1 MNNLHKT
8 QDSNNPIP
16 NTNTN
21 NTKSKKSYFFVILSV
36 FIIFCILSFV
46 GYEFIKYKQQNEL
59 YNTALSLKNE
69 KQFASAEDL
78 FLSLGDF
85 KDSQEQIDLIKED
98 YITDFAKTA
107 GSIYGTGI
115 SSWVLGSPYGKIFI
129 QCDYTTSI
137 LAVSRMKNEE
147 MIKNEM
153 ARIENLISDNEKALS
168 ALKNPPSAYKG
179 CYELL
184 LNILDNDKNIYE
196 LAKNPISYYD
206 TYTSEYFTRYD
217 KLDESFNSLTEH
229 MKNCDNSSIFNK
241 LSRSYCA
248 DIIAQSDI
256 KDTEIN

>member
-36 FIIFCILSFV
+36 
-46 GYEFIKYKQQNEL
+46 FIKYKQQNEL

-115 SSWVLGSPYGKIFI
+115 SSWVLLMEKYLFNVTI
-129 QCDYTTSI
+129 Q
-137 LAVSRMKNEE
+137 
-147 MIKNEM
+147 
-153 ARIENLISDNEKALS
+153 
-168 ALKNPPSAYKG
+168 
-179 CYELL
+179 LL
-184 LNILDNDKNIYE
+184 
-196 LAKNPISYYD
+196 
-206 TYTSEYFTRYD
+206 F
-217 KLDESFNSLTEH
+217 
-229 MKNCDNSSIFNK
+229 
-241 LSRSYCA
+241 
-248 DIIAQSDI
+248 
-256 KDTEIN
+256 

>member
-137 LAVSRMKNEE
+137 L
-147 MIKNEM
+147 
-153 ARIENLISDNEKALS
+153 SDNEKALS